1 MRRAFAAALLSLAPH
16 VIFAQSSPGFEV
28 ASVRPSRPDE
38 RGGVTL
44 DASHFICSGVN
55 LRSLIFSVWR
65 IPAWRVSG
73 GPAWV
78 DSDGWSISATLP
90 PNMPSNRQDL
100 MHQADLMMQALL
112 ADRFKLAVHRE
123 TREQP
128 VYDLVVARDGAKLKS
143 SSAARFSVKMG
154 AGHLEFQHVSIAVF
168 APYLYFREGYAQHVL
183 DRPVTDKTGLDG
195 FYDLNLEWAPDPGA
209 TASGPSIFTALREQ
223 AGLRLEPRKSP
234 VELLVIDHA
243 EKPQEN

>member
-1 MRRAFAAALLSLAPH
+1 MRIAFVAAVISVAPYVAFAQPAPR
-16 VIFAQSSPGFEV
+16 FEV

-38 RGGVTL
+38 GGGATL
-44 DASHFICSGVN
+44 DASHFICSGMN

-65 IPAWRVSG
+65 IPAWRLAG
-73 GPAWV
+73 GPAWL

-90 PNMPSNRQDL
+90 PNMPSNRQEL

-128 VYDLVVARDGAKLKS
+128 VYDLVVAKGGSKLKS
-143 SSAARFSVKMG
+143 SSAARFNVKTR
-154 AGHLEFQHVSIAVF
+154 AGRLEFQHVSMAIF
-168 APYLYFREGYAQHVL
+168 APYLFFPAGFFQNAV
-183 DRPVTDKTGLDG
+183 DRPVIDKTGLEG
-195 FYDLNLEWAPDPGA
+195 FYDLTLEWAPDHGA
-209 TASGPSIFTALREQ
+209 DASGPSVFTALEEQ

-234 VELLVIDHA
+234 VEFVVIDHV
-243 EKPQEN
+243 EKPGEN